1 MSEHSEQFY
10 RGLVEKGGGIFVGI
24 QSGCDLVGGNII
36 LFQREPRGNTI
47 AVYARALRNL
57 HDVELAL
64 KADQEKY
71 RTAQVT
77 M

>member
-64 KADQEKY
+64 KADREKY
-71 RTAQVT
+71 AVT
-77 M
+77 QATI